1 MNNNNA
7 ALVVEPYLLK
17 AFKLLHSKEKNSAE
31 KLKAMLDEAIRSKNE
46 KNGGGGAAAC
56 IPPPPPI
63 PCFTT
68 AGSKLASLSA
78 TPKVIIEQHILND
91 CKTNPFVFTHTQGQQ
106 TAATRIKGGMIT
118 SSSSSS
124 GGHHIFQ
131 VPKAVAPPGG
141 LGRMNPAYL
150 KPVPLPLAATSTV
163 KSLTTSKQAILFL
176 SINNNPISLNT

>member
-63 PCFTT
+63 TCFTT

-78 TPKVIIEQHILND
+78 TPKVIIEQHILN
-91 CKTNPFVFTHTQGQQ
+91 PFAKLIHLYLPIHRDNRLQQ
-106 TAATRIKGGMIT
+106 
-118 SSSSSS
+118 
-124 GGHHIFQ
+124 
-131 VPKAVAPPGG
+131 
-141 LGRMNPAYL
+141 LGSR
-150 KPVPLPLAATSTV
+150 VG
-163 KSLTTSKQAILFL
+163 
-176 SINNNPISLNT
+176 